1 MFRGSFFVRFLECG
15 KEGIKEGERKMYNG
29 IRFTKPEEM
38 EHITET
44 AFRILEEVGVK
55 IESSRFIEI
64 LKERFPGGLWERRGR
79 VCFQKK
85 LCQEVFF
92 SGQGHHRRPE
102 DPSVACRAEIYE
114 GYYLDPE
121 DNEHKE
127 WTEERLISYISL
139 AKALPN
145 VDSVSMLGCP
155 LRNLKESCKP
165 LYEKLYCFRYG
176 VEPGGAIWNTALCGP
191 ILEMCQIYAEEK
203 GLEVQ
208 RVFSGCVYLV
218 TPLKLGHVEAEQ
230 LLWFRDKGLRAGIG
244 VLASLGL
251 SVPVTMAG
259 GLAEHIAE
267 QVFIGIVNRALFGEK
282 GFGLS
287 SMLSCADFRTAA
299 FQYGRPEQVL
309 MNNALSDIAAYYDL
323 PFSAHEGL
331 TDAKLPGYEAG
342 IQKLGTAL
350 ANFSK
355 GGVGYL
361 AGGLLSIDEVCSP
374 VQLVLDGEAA
384 GYLKRIAQGFAVDGE
399 ALAFEA
405 LRECVEEGLMFLESE
420 HTLRHWRENL
430 WMPRLFSKEMYADWA
445 RHRKTAEDLARE
457 TALAHLK
464 SAPLEPVISEDCF
477 FRLKAVIHRA
487 EKDETL

>member
-1 MFRGSFFVRFLECG
+1 
-15 KEGIKEGERKMYNG
+15 MYNG
-29 IRFTKPEEM
+29 IRFTKPKEIER
-38 EHITET
+38 ITET
-44 AFRILEEVGVK
+44 AFRILEEVGVE
-55 IESSRFIEI
+55 IESPRLVEI
-64 LKERFPGGLWERRGR
+64 LKESFPESLWEKRGR
-79 VCFQKK
+79 LCFSTK
-85 LCQEVFF
+85 LSRGVFL
-92 SGQGHHRRPE
+92 SGKGGGKTSF
-102 DPSVACRAEIYE
+102 PSVACRAEIYE

-127 WTEERLISYISL
+127 WTEERLLSYISL
-139 AKALPN
+139 AKSLPN

-165 LYEKLYCFRYG
+165 LYEKLYCFQYG
-176 VEPGGAIWNTALCGP
+176 VGTGGAIWNTALCQP

-203 GLEVQ
+203 GLDIQ
-208 RVFSGCVYLV
+208 KVFSGCVYLV

-230 LLWFRDKGLRAGIG
+230 LLWFRDRGLRAGIG

-251 SVPVTMAG
+251 SVPVTIAG

-267 QVFIGIVNRALFGEK
+267 EVFIGIVDHALFEEK

-309 MNNALSDIAAYYDL
+309 MNNALSDIAAYYEL

-331 TDAKLPGYEAG
+331 TDAKVPGYEAG

-355 GGVGYL
+355 GGEGYL

-374 VQLVLDGEAA
+374 VQLVLDDEAA
-384 GYLKRIAQGFAVDGE
+384 GYLKRIAQGFAVDEE

-405 LRECVEEGLMFLESE
+405 LQECVEDDLMFLESE
-420 HTLRHWRENL
+420 HTLRHWKENL

-445 RHRKTAEDLARE
+445 RHKKTAEELARE
-457 TALAHLK
+457 AALVQMK
-464 SAPLEPVISEDCF
+464 NEPMEPVISENCTAK
-477 FRLKAVIHRA
+477 LKAVIEKA
-487 EKDETL
+487 EKNGL